1 MVGEKAK
8 LWYLDLREHAVLAI
22 RHMLQDNDENQTLI
36 AEMEPLQAVQT
47 DDLSDMGLT
56 ARLENGK
63 VKLSKKKSSDD

>member
-1 MVGEKAK
+1 M
-8 LWYLDLREHAVLAI
+8 LAI
-22 RHMLQDNDENQTLI
+22 RHMLQGNDENQTLI

-63 VKLSKKKSSDD
+63 VKLSKKKTSDD